1 MLPLPS
7 CRTHCRRRA
16 SVSGRLHNGQP
27 VTRTYSYRS
36 FALYDTAHLGLS
48 GWVALAMADLLDG
61 SSKSGTLAAKHRCP
75 RCLYGTVP

>member
-7 CRTHCRRRA
+7 CRTHCRRQA

-36 FALYDTAHLGLS
+36 FALYDTAHSDLS
-48 GWVALAMADLLDG
+48 GCLAPAMEDLLNEPFG
-61 SSKSGTLAAKHRCP
+61 SGTLASKHRCP

>member
-1 MLPLPS
+1 MLPPPS

-48 GWVALAMADLLDG
+48 GCLAPMVDELLDG
-61 SSKSGTLAAKHRCP
+61 SSGPGTLASKHRCP
-75 RCLYGTVP
+75 LCLYGTVP